1 MLTNQK
7 TNKGENM
14 KPIAYY
20 ADFLETLE
28 RNTDNNLHTENVVLI
43 ATNFGDDRDKRTA
56 RQIQKEHDDLGH
68 MPFFC
73 SLARSY
79 LTDCILLKMKNKKL
93 AKAISSKL

>member
-1 MLTNQK
+1 
-7 TNKGENM
+7 M
-14 KPIAYY
+14 KPMVYY

-28 RNTDNNLHTENVVLI
+28 RNTDNNCHTENVVLI

-56 RQIQKEHDDLGH
+56 TQIQKEHDDLGH

-93 AKAISSKL
+93 ARAISSKL